1 MPTEARMAVGGA
13 VILPDVCAATS
24 RQRLREILDARN
36 WGNLM
41 PEPVTPKEALRAA
54 MVRSFPAPPAK
65 CGIKHRCDPHKNGS
79 AGYKIGA
86 HRPADAIHVGDKY
99 TTAIATGTLR
109 MQREEP
115 EEPEEGK
122 KARKPKEVW
131 TGEINLDPYDGDK
144 EQEILAYM
152 KHVMEYVP
160 SGKLLKVIAAI
171 VGKFGGRRLIVAKKV
186 ARKAHNGKVSQDDD
200 RDDRDDDDQDGDDDD
215 ASDGSG
221 TAKRRGGKSQP
232 VWWITADKIDEFKQ
246 IAGQIESASAKTDS
260 DGEPVPSNEI
270 HVLSIVADKAMARA
284 VIGMLVGVVDRE
296 IARVEDRL
304 AQPAI
309 SADQRGNDIVRADA
323 VYDELDG
330 YVDLLDEPLT
340 DLKAKAMKLKVSIA
354 NGVMDKALMAM

>member
-186 ARKAHNGKVSQDDD
+186 ARKAHNGRSV
-200 RDDRDDDDQDGDDDD
+200 RTTTGM
-215 ASDGSG
+215 
-221 TAKRRGGKSQP
+221 TATTTTRMATMMMPATAAAPPRG
-232 VWWITADKIDEFKQ
+232 A
-246 IAGQIESASAKTDS
+246 A
-260 DGEPVPSNEI
+260 
-270 HVLSIVADKAMARA
+270 ARA
-284 VIGMLVGVVDRE
+284 SPCGGSPQTRSTSSNRSR
-296 IARVEDRL
+296 ARSSRRPPRRTRMASPCHRTRSTSCPL
-304 AQPAI
+304 WRTRPWPA
-309 SADQRGNDIVRADA
+309 
-323 VYDELDG
+323 
-330 YVDLLDEPLT
+330 P
-340 DLKAKAMKLKVSIA
+340 
-354 NGVMDKALMAM
+354 